1 MKKFI
6 LSFIITSMMFGGYFT
21 DNFLRYSTAY
31 GSFSFNTPRYQ
42 DDRFSIIG
50 GLSTGQ
56 LEIERE
62 NGRFT
67 GNDIRIGCSYRH
79 VISYDVGMLLSH
91 QIYNWSTHYND
102 EYQI

>member
-1 MKKFI
+1 MRKFI
-6 LSFIITSMMFGGYFT
+6 LSLIITSMMFGGYFV

-42 DDRFSIIG
+42 DDRFSIVG

-62 NGRFT
+62 DRE
-67 GNDIRIGCSYRH
+67 
-79 VISYDVGMLLSH
+79 LLPDFQKSFGLR
-91 QIYNWSTHYND
+91 
-102 EYQI
+102 